1 MTSGA
6 IFGDHRYS
14 AQKKAYKHLSGYRQ
28 VHPSF
33 RWLWASSYQNKHKVF
48 WLLLHDRLSTREI
61 LRRKSM
67 NLPSY
72 NCVLCNQG
80 CEESLEHLFLRCRFA
95 KDWWASI
102 GLSTPQQLNPEQTIE
117 HFKSSLGVPF
127 FVEIIVIMSWSI
139 WKSRNSL
146 IFEGMQASI
155 TSCRLLFC
163 KEFAL
168 VILRAKD
175 SYSPS

>member
-1 MTSGA
+1 MRKSPILFQQAKWFESYWSKWHLGLHLGITV
-6 IFGDHRYS
+6 IQHK
-14 AQKKAYKHLSGYRQ
+14 KKAYKHLSGYRQ

-127 FVEIIVIMSWSI
+127 FVEIIVIMSW
-139 WKSRNSL
+139 
-146 IFEGMQASI
+146 EYM
-155 TSCRLLFC
+155 
-163 KEFAL
+163 E
-168 VILRAKD
+168 V
-175 SYSPS
+175 